1 MSLRT
6 FVLVLFIGVVYFGVT
21 KAQFEDCRCKC
32 VCPGDPHSKHKVNVT
47 VVSVPALECTCQHVT
62 GRSELECLRC
72 ECKFEVRSTTIIK
85 IVVIFVLVLIGVL
98 LAYLIALLIM
108 DPGMLK
114 RSETDRRRQPQEVL
128 YQDAAEVAPGSSYF
142 GRRLGRVGSAQK
154 RWQHKVKQQR
164 QDVFQ
169 DHTLLS

>member
-1 MSLRT
+1 MSFNTFT
-6 FVLVLFIGVVYFGVT
+6 FVLLIGIVCFGVT

-32 VCPGDPHSKHKVNVT
+32 VCPGDPKTKHKVNVT
-47 VVSVPALECTCQHVT
+47 VVSVPAYECFCEHIT

-72 ECKFEVRSTTIIK
+72 ECRYEVRSTTVIK
-85 IVVIFVLVLIGVL
+85 IVVIFVLVLIAIL
-98 LAYLIALLIM
+98 LVYLIALLIM

-114 RSETDRRRQPQEVL
+114 RSESDRRRQTQEIL
-128 YQDAAEVAPGSSYF
+128 HQDSSNGLHESSYLR
-142 GRRLGRVGSAQK
+142 RRLGRVGSAQK